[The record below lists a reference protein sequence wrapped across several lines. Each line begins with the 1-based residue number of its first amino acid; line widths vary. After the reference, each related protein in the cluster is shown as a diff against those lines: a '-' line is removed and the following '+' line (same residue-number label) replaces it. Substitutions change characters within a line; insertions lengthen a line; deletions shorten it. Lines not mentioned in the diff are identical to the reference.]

1 MLIDALNMNEPH
13 WYPLV
18 SRILLF
24 TLSFLRLPRLKLL
37 HENKLPSSILRFGI
51 VLKLLGRSPD
61 NLLTSN
67 DTDTVLSSNEKWD
80 MLPI

>member
-1 MLIDALNMNEPH
+1 MLIDATNMNEPH

-18 SRILLF
+18 LRILLF
-24 TLSFLRLPRLKLL
+24 TFLLLSWLKLL

-61 NLLTSN
+61 NLFTSN
-67 DTDTVLSSNEKWD
+67 DTDIVLSSKAKWD